1 MVAFIK
7 DTKPDCLVVMSWS
20 NDRLDD
26 RKAPL
31 TIKRLNSFLFNL
43 ALESIGSIVIII
55 EEKYCTR
62 LSSFHSGLHVLHLDI
77 HGVCKMALKK

>member
-7 DTKPDCLVVMSWS
+7 DNKPDCLVVMSWS

-43 ALESIGSIVIII
+43 ALESIDSIVIRI
-55 EEKYCTR
+55 EQ
-62 LSSFHSGLHVLHLDI
+62 
-77 HGVCKMALKK
+77 

>member
-7 DTKPDCLVVMSWS
+7 DNKPDCLVVMSWS

-55 EEKYCTR
+55 EQ
-62 LSSFHSGLHVLHLDI
+62 
-77 HGVCKMALKK
+77 

>member
-7 DTKPDCLVVMSWS
+7 DNKPDSFVVMSWP

-31 TIKRLNSFLFNL
+31 TIKRLNGFLSNW
-43 ALESIGSIVIII
+43 ALESIDSIVIRI
-55 EEKYCTR
+55 EQ
-62 LSSFHSGLHVLHLDI
+62 
-77 HGVCKMALKK
+77 

>member
-7 DTKPDCLVVMSWS
+7 ENKSDYFVVMPWS

-43 ALESIGSIVIII
+43 ALESIDSIVIRI
-55 EEKYCTR
+55 E
-62 LSSFHSGLHVLHLDI
+62 H
-77 HGVCKMALKK
+77 

>member
-7 DTKPDCLVVMSWS
+7 DNKPDSLVVMSWS

-43 ALESIGSIVIII
+43 ALESIGSIVIIT
-55 EEKYCTR
+55 EEKYCTQ
-62 LSSFHSGLHVLHLDI
+62 LSSFHSGLHCTAFGQSWCL
-77 HGVCKMALKK
+77 